1 MYRILL
7 ATDGSDYF
15 KKVIEEAL
23 ILAEAL
29 DAEVTVL
36 TVVGEYVFTPRVSVH
51 FAVDSWELIHKQ
63 FEKEVICSVSYFV
76 GS

>member
-51 FAVDSWELIHKQ
+51 FAVDS
-63 FEKEVICSVSYFV
+63 
-76 GS
+76 